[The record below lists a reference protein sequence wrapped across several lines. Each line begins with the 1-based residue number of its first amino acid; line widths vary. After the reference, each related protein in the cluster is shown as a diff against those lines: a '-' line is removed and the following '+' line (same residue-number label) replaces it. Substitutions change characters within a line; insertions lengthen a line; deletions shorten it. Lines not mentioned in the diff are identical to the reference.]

1 MSTAFAPGSPEWA
14 RLVTASKVAG
24 ILGISPWDS
33 QYKVWCVMAG
43 LIPPDPENEAMRR
56 GNMLEDAILNWWLA
70 DHPAAIEL
78 GRQVTCQIPD
88 EPWAAATPDMIVY
101 SAADVDSPIEIVDAK
116 TSSDDEDW
124 GRPGTDEAPKYYIAS
139 SMWQLAMHPVAER
152 VRLAVLFGRPFTLRE
167 YVIERDDDL
176 CGALIDR
183 CRAFHETVASGVMP
197 PLDDSVATYE
207 AVRAQHPDIDRDL
220 DVQITEAQASDWLA
234 SKAAVE
240 SADRWHRGATTAL
253 LDQMGKARRAMCDGS
268 VIARRQPHASGSVS
282 LVRVAPLPQPATDQG
297 DAA

>member
-1 MSTAFAPGSPEWA
+1 MSTAFKPGSPEWA

-24 ILGISPWDS
+24 ILSISPWDS

-56 GNMLEDAILNWWLA
+56 GNMLEDAVLNWWLA
-70 DHPAAIEL
+70 DNPDAIEL
-78 GRQVTCQIPD
+78 GRQVTYQIPD
-88 EPWAAATPDMIVY
+88 EPWAAATPDMIVT
-101 SAADVDSPIEIVDAK
+101 SGGDTEIVDAK
-116 TSSDDEDW
+116 TASDDEGW

-139 SMWQLAMHPVAER
+139 SMWQLAMHPEAAR
-152 VRLAVLFGRPFTLRE
+152 VRLAVLFGRPFTMRE
-167 YVIERDDDL
+167 YVIERDDEL
-176 CGALIDR
+176 CGALIDH
-183 CRAFHETVASGVMP
+183 CRAFHATVVSGVMP

-220 DVQITEAQASDWLA
+220 DVQITEAQAADWLA

-240 SADRWHRGATTAL
+240 TADRWHRGATTVL

>member
-1 MSTAFAPGSPEWA
+1 MSTAFKPGSPEWA

-24 ILGISPWDS
+24 ILSISPWDS

-43 LIPPDPENEAMRR
+43 LIPPDPENEARRR
-56 GNMLEDAILNWWLA
+56 GNMLEDAVLNWWLA
-70 DHPAAIEL
+70 DNPDAIEL

-88 EPWAAATPDMIVY
+88 EPWAAATPDMIVT
-101 SAADVDSPIEIVDAK
+101 SGGDTEIVDAK
-116 TSSDDEDW
+116 TASDDEGW

-139 SMWQLAMHPVAER
+139 SMWQLAMHPEAAR
-152 VRLAVLFGRPFTLRE
+152 VRLAVLFGRPFTMRE
-167 YVIERDDDL
+167 YVIERDDEL
-176 CGALIDR
+176 CGALIDH
-183 CRAFHETVASGVMP
+183 CRAFHATVVSGVMP

-220 DVQITEAQASDWLA
+220 DVQITEAQAADWLA
-234 SKAAVE
+234 SKAAIE
-240 SADRWHRGATTAL
+240 SADRWHRGATTVL

>member
-1 MSTAFAPGSPEWA
+1 MSTAFKPGSPEWA

-24 ILGISPWDS
+24 ILSISPWDS

-56 GNMLEDAILNWWLA
+56 GNMLEDAVLNWWLA
-70 DHPAAIEL
+70 DNPDAIEL

-88 EPWAAATPDMIVY
+88 EPWAAATPDMIVT
-101 SAADVDSPIEIVDAK
+101 SGGDTEIVDAK
-116 TSSDDEDW
+116 TASDDEGW

-139 SMWQLAMHPVAER
+139 SMWQLAMHPEAAR
-152 VRLAVLFGRPFTLRE
+152 VRLAVLFGRPFTMRE
-167 YVIERDDDL
+167 YVIERDDEL
-176 CGALIDR
+176 CGALIDH
-183 CRAFHETVASGVMP
+183 CRAFHATVVSGVMP

-220 DVQITEAQASDWLA
+220 DVQITQDQAADWLA

-240 SADRWHRGATTAL
+240 TADRWHRGATTVL

>member
-1 MSTAFAPGSPEWA
+1 MSTAFKPGSPEWA

-24 ILGISPWDS
+24 ILSISPWDS

-56 GNMLEDAILNWWLA
+56 GNMLEDAVLNWWLA
-70 DHPAAIEL
+70 DNPDAIEL

-88 EPWAAATPDMIVY
+88 EPWAAATPDMIVT
-101 SAADVDSPIEIVDAK
+101 SGGDTEIVDAK
-116 TSSDDEDW
+116 TASDDEGW

-139 SMWQLAMHPVAER
+139 SMWQLAMHPEAAR
-152 VRLAVLFGRPFTLRE
+152 VRLAVLFGRPFTARE
-167 YVIERDDDL
+167 YVIERDDEL
-176 CGALIDR
+176 CGALIDH
-183 CRAFHETVASGVMP
+183 CRAFHATVVSGVMP

-234 SKAAVE
+234 SKAAIE
-240 SADRWHRGATTAL
+240 SADRGHRGATTVL

>member
-1 MSTAFAPGSPEWA
+1 
-14 RLVTASKVAG
+14 
-24 ILGISPWDS
+24 
-33 QYKVWCVMAG
+33 
-43 LIPPDPENEAMRR
+43 
-56 GNMLEDAILNWWLA
+56 
-70 DHPAAIEL
+70 
-78 GRQVTCQIPD
+78 
-88 EPWAAATPDMIVY
+88 MIVT
-101 SAADVDSPIEIVDAK
+101 SGGDTEIVDAK
-116 TSSDDEDW
+116 TASDDEGW

-139 SMWQLAMHPVAER
+139 SMWQLAMHPEAAR
-152 VRLAVLFGRPFTLRE
+152 VRLAVLFGRPFTMRE
-167 YVIERDDDL
+167 YVIERDDEL
-176 CGALIDR
+176 CGALIDH
-183 CRAFHETVASGVMP
+183 CRAFHATVVSGVMP

-220 DVQITEAQASDWLA
+220 DVQITEAQAADWLA

-240 SADRWHRGATTAL
+240 TADRWHRGATTVL

>member
-1 MSTAFAPGSPEWA
+1 MSTAFKPGSPEWA

-24 ILGISPWDS
+24 ILSISPWDS

-56 GNMLEDAILNWWLA
+56 GNMLEDAVLNWWLA
-70 DHPAAIEL
+70 DNPDAIEL

-88 EPWAAATPDMIVY
+88 EPWAAATPDMIVT
-101 SAADVDSPIEIVDAK
+101 SGGDTEIVDAK
-116 TSSDDEDW
+116 TASDDEGW

-139 SMWQLAMHPVAER
+139 SMWQLAMHPEAAR
-152 VRLAVLFGRPFTLRE
+152 VRLAVLFGRPFTMRE
-167 YVIERDDDL
+167 YVIERDDEL
-176 CGALIDR
+176 CGALIDH
-183 CRAFHETVASGVMP
+183 CRAFHATVVSGVMP
-197 PLDDSVATYE
+197 PLDDSVATHE

-234 SKAAVE
+234 SKAAIE
-240 SADRWHRGATTAL
+240 SADRWHRGATTVL

>member
-1 MSTAFAPGSPEWA
+1 MSTAFKPGSPEWA
-14 RLVTASKVAG
+14 RLVTASKVGG
-24 ILGISPWDS
+24 ILSISPWDS

-56 GNMLEDAILNWWLA
+56 GNMLEDAVLNWWLA
-70 DHPAAIEL
+70 DNPDAIEL

-88 EPWAAATPDMIVY
+88 EPWAAATPDMIVT
-101 SAADVDSPIEIVDAK
+101 SGGDTEIVDAK
-116 TSSDDEDW
+116 TASDDEGW

-139 SMWQLAMHPVAER
+139 SMWQLAMHPEAAR
-152 VRLAVLFGRPFTLRE
+152 VRLAVLFGRPFTMRE
-167 YVIERDDDL
+167 YVIERDDEL
-176 CGALIDR
+176 CGALIDH
-183 CRAFHETVASGVMP
+183 CRAFHATVVSGVMP

-220 DVQITEAQASDWLA
+220 DVQITEAQAADWLA

-240 SADRWHRGATTAL
+240 TADRWHRGATTVL

>member
-1 MSTAFAPGSPEWA
+1 MSTAFKPGSPEWA

-24 ILGISPWDS
+24 ILSISPWDS

-56 GNMLEDAILNWWLA
+56 GNMLEDAVLNWWLA
-70 DHPAAIEL
+70 DNPDAIEL
-78 GRQVTCQIPD
+78 GRQVTYQIPD
-88 EPWAAATPDMIVY
+88 EPWAAATPDMIVT
-101 SAADVDSPIEIVDAK
+101 SGGDTEIVDAK
-116 TSSDDEDW
+116 TASDDEGW

-139 SMWQLAMHPVAER
+139 SMWQLAMHPEAAR
-152 VRLAVLFGRPFTLRE
+152 VRLAVLFGRPFTMRE
-167 YVIERDDDL
+167 YVIERDDEL
-176 CGALIDR
+176 CGALIDH
-183 CRAFHETVASGVMP
+183 CRAFHATVVSGVMP

-234 SKAAVE
+234 SKAAIE
-240 SADRWHRGATTAL
+240 SADRWHRGATTVL

>member
-1 MSTAFAPGSPEWA
+1 MSTAFKPGSPEWA

-24 ILGISPWDS
+24 ILSISPWDS

-56 GNMLEDAILNWWLA
+56 GNMLEDAVLNWWLA
-70 DHPAAIEL
+70 DNPDAIEL

-88 EPWAAATPDMIVY
+88 EPWAAATPDMIVT
-101 SAADVDSPIEIVDAK
+101 SGGDTEIVDAK
-116 TSSDDEDW
+116 TASDDEGW

-139 SMWQLAMHPVAER
+139 SMWQLAMHPEAAR
-152 VRLAVLFGRPFTLRE
+152 VRLAVLFGRPFTMRE
-167 YVIERDDDL
+167 YVIERDDEL
-176 CGALIDR
+176 CGALIDH
-183 CRAFHETVASGVMP
+183 CRAFHATVVSGVMP

-234 SKAAVE
+234 SKAAIE
-240 SADRWHRGATTAL
+240 SADRWHRGATTVL

-282 LVRVAPLPQPATDQG
+282 LVRVAPLSQPATDQG

>member
-1 MSTAFAPGSPEWA
+1 MSTAFKPGSPEWA

-24 ILGISPWDS
+24 ILSISPWDS

-56 GNMLEDAILNWWLA
+56 GNMLEDAVLNWWLA
-70 DHPAAIEL
+70 DNPDAIEL

-88 EPWAAATPDMIVY
+88 EPWAAATPDMIVT
-101 SAADVDSPIEIVDAK
+101 SGGDTEIVDAK
-116 TSSDDEDW
+116 TASDDEGW

-139 SMWQLAMHPVAER
+139 SMWQLAMHPEAAR
-152 VRLAVLFGRPFTLRE
+152 VRLAVLFGRPFTMRE
-167 YVIERDDDL
+167 YVIERDDEL
-176 CGALIDR
+176 CGALIDH
-183 CRAFHETVASGVMP
+183 CRAFHATVVSGVMP

-207 AVRAQHPDIDRDL
+207 AVRDQHPDIDRDL
-220 DVQITEAQASDWLA
+220 DVQITEAQAADWLA

-240 SADRWHRGATTAL
+240 TADRWHRGATTVL

>member
-1 MSTAFAPGSPEWA
+1 MSTAFKPGSPEWA

-24 ILGISPWDS
+24 ILSISPWDS

-70 DHPAAIEL
+70 DNPDAIEL

-139 SMWQLAMHPVAER
+139 SMWQLAMHPAADAGPSRSPVRAAVHPAR
-152 VRLAVLFGRPFTLRE
+152 VRDRAGRRPVRGTHRPVPGLP
-167 YVIERDDDL
+167 RD
-176 CGALIDR
+176 GRFRGHA
-183 CRAFHETVASGVMP
+183 
-197 PLDDSVATYE
+197 AT
-207 AVRAQHPDIDRDL
+207 
-220 DVQITEAQASDWLA
+220 
-234 SKAAVE
+234 
-240 SADRWHRGATTAL
+240 G
-253 LDQMGKARRAMCDGS
+253 
-268 VIARRQPHASGSVS
+268 
-282 LVRVAPLPQPATDQG
+282 
-297 DAA
+297 

>member
-1 MSTAFAPGSPEWA
+1 MSTAFKPGSPEWA

-24 ILGISPWDS
+24 ILSISPWDS

-56 GNMLEDAILNWWLA
+56 GNMLEDAVLNWWLA
-70 DHPAAIEL
+70 DNPDAIEL

-88 EPWAAATPDMIVY
+88 EPWAAATPDMIVT
-101 SAADVDSPIEIVDAK
+101 SGGDTEIVDAK
-116 TSSDDEDW
+116 TASDDEGW

-139 SMWQLAMHPVAER
+139 SMWQLAMHPEAAR
-152 VRLAVLFGRPFTLRE
+152 VRLAVLFGRPFTMRE
-167 YVIERDDDL
+167 YVIERDDEL
-176 CGALIDR
+176 CGALIDH
-183 CRAFHETVASGVMP
+183 CRAFHATVVSGVMP

-220 DVQITEAQASDWLA
+220 DVQITEAQAADWLA

-240 SADRWHRGATTAL
+240 TADRWHRGATTVL
-253 LDQMGKARRAMCDGS
+253 LDQMGKARRAMCDGL

>member
-1 MSTAFAPGSPEWA
+1 MSTAFKPGSPEWA

-24 ILGISPWDS
+24 ILSISPRDS

-56 GNMLEDAILNWWLA
+56 GNMLEDAVLNWWLA
-70 DHPAAIEL
+70 DNPDAIEL

-88 EPWAAATPDMIVY
+88 EPWAAATPDMIVT
-101 SAADVDSPIEIVDAK
+101 SGGDTEIVDAK
-116 TSSDDEDW
+116 TASDDEGW

-139 SMWQLAMHPVAER
+139 SMWQLAMHPEAAR
-152 VRLAVLFGRPFTLRE
+152 VRLAVLFGRPFTMRE
-167 YVIERDDDL
+167 YVIERDDEL
-176 CGALIDR
+176 CGALIDH
-183 CRAFHETVASGVMP
+183 CRAFHATVVSGVMP

-234 SKAAVE
+234 SKAAIE
-240 SADRWHRGATTAL
+240 SADRWHRGATTVL

>member
-88 EPWAAATPDMIVY
+88 EPWAATC
-101 SAADVDSPIEIVDAK
+101 DSRKAGV
-116 TSSDDEDW
+116 
-124 GRPGTDEAPKYYIAS
+124 
-139 SMWQLAMHPVAER
+139 
-152 VRLAVLFGRPFTLRE
+152 
-167 YVIERDDDL
+167 
-176 CGALIDR
+176 
-183 CRAFHETVASGVMP
+183 SGGNV
-197 PLDDSVATYE
+197 
-207 AVRAQHPDIDRDL
+207 
-220 DVQITEAQASDWLA
+220 
-234 SKAAVE
+234 
-240 SADRWHRGATTAL
+240 
-253 LDQMGKARRAMCDGS
+253 
-268 VIARRQPHASGSVS
+268 
-282 LVRVAPLPQPATDQG
+282 PQPAIETCLPSRVVAGALQPG
-297 DAA
+297 VQRFVTRKIQLVSTGKSGCPN

>member
-1 MSTAFAPGSPEWA
+1 MSTAFKPGSPEWA

-24 ILGISPWDS
+24 ILSISPWDS

-56 GNMLEDAILNWWLA
+56 GNMLEDAVLNWWLA
-70 DHPAAIEL
+70 DNPDAIEL

-88 EPWAAATPDMIVY
+88 EPWAAATPDMIVT
-101 SAADVDSPIEIVDAK
+101 SGGDTEIVDAK
-116 TSSDDEDW
+116 TASDDEGW

-139 SMWQLAMHPVAER
+139 SMWQLAMHPEAAR
-152 VRLAVLFGRPFTLRE
+152 VRLAVLFGRPFTMRE
-167 YVIERDDDL
+167 YVIERDDEL
-176 CGALIDR
+176 CGALIDH
-183 CRAFHETVASGVMP
+183 CRAFHATVVSGVMP

-207 AVRAQHPDIDRDL
+207 AVRDQHPDIDRDL
-220 DVQITEAQASDWLA
+220 DVQITEAQAADWLA

-240 SADRWHRGATTAL
+240 TADRWHRGATTVL
-253 LDQMGKARRAMCDGS
+253 LDQMGKARRALCDGS

>member
-1 MSTAFAPGSPEWA
+1 M
-14 RLVTASKVAG
+14 R
-24 ILGISPWDS
+24 DS
-33 QYKVWCVMAG
+33 EGGGVVAG

-56 GNMLEDAILNWWLA
+56 GNMLEDAVLNWWLA
-70 DHPAAIEL
+70 DNPDAIEL

-88 EPWAAATPDMIVY
+88 EPWAAATPDMIVT
-101 SAADVDSPIEIVDAK
+101 SGGDTEIVDAK
-116 TSSDDEDW
+116 TASDDEGW

-139 SMWQLAMHPVAER
+139 SMWQLAMHPEAAR
-152 VRLAVLFGRPFTLRE
+152 VRLAVLFGRPFTMRE
-167 YVIERDDDL
+167 YVIERDDEL
-176 CGALIDR
+176 CGALIDH
-183 CRAFHETVASGVMP
+183 CRAFHATVVSGVMP

-234 SKAAVE
+234 SKAAIE
-240 SADRWHRGATTAL
+240 SADRWHRGATTVL
-253 LDQMGKARRAMCDGS
+253 LDQMGKARRAMCDGL

>member
-1 MSTAFAPGSPEWA
+1 MSTAFKPGSPEWA

-24 ILGISPWDS
+24 ILSISPWDS

-56 GNMLEDAILNWWLA
+56 GNMLEDAVLNWWLA
-70 DHPAAIEL
+70 DNPDAIEL

-88 EPWAAATPDMIVY
+88 EPWAAATPDMIVT
-101 SAADVDSPIEIVDAK
+101 SGGDTEIVDAK
-116 TSSDDEDW
+116 TASDDEGW

-139 SMWQLAMHPVAER
+139 SMWQLAMHPEAAR
-152 VRLAVLFGRPFTLRE
+152 VRLAVLFGRPFALRE
-167 YVIERDDDL
+167 YVIERDDEL
-176 CGALIDR
+176 CGALIDH
-183 CRAFHETVASGVMP
+183 CRAFHATVVSGVMP

-234 SKAAVE
+234 SKAAIE
-240 SADRWHRGATTAL
+240 SADRWHRGATTVL
-253 LDQMGKARRAMCDGS
+253 LDQMGKARRAMCDGL

>member
-1 MSTAFAPGSPEWA
+1 MSTAFKPGSPEWA

-24 ILGISPWDS
+24 ILSISPWDS

-56 GNMLEDAILNWWLA
+56 GNMLEDAVLNWWLA
-70 DHPAAIEL
+70 DNPDAIEL

-88 EPWAAATPDMIVY
+88 EPWAAATPDMIVT
-101 SAADVDSPIEIVDAK
+101 SGGDTEIVDAK
-116 TSSDDEDW
+116 TASDDEGW

-139 SMWQLAMHPVAER
+139 SMWQLAMHPEAAR
-152 VRLAVLFGRPFTLRE
+152 VRLAVLFGRPFTMRE
-167 YVIERDDDL
+167 YVIERDDEL
-176 CGALIDR
+176 CGALIDH
-183 CRAFHETVASGVMP
+183 CRAFRATVVSGVMP

-234 SKAAVE
+234 SKAAIE
-240 SADRWHRGATTAL
+240 SADRWHRGATTVL
-253 LDQMGKARRAMCDGS
+253 LDQMGKARRAMCDGL

>member
-1 MSTAFAPGSPEWA
+1 MSTAFKPGSPEWA

-24 ILGISPWDS
+24 ILSISPWDS

-56 GNMLEDAILNWWLA
+56 GNMLEDAVLNWWLA
-70 DHPAAIEL
+70 DNPDAIEL

-88 EPWAAATPDMIVY
+88 EPWAAATPDMIVTSGGATAFVAAQTA
-101 SAADVDSPIEIVDAK
+101 SA
-116 TSSDDEDW
+116 DEGW

-139 SMWQLAMHPVAER
+139 SMWQLAMHPEAAR
-152 VRLAVLFGRPFTLRE
+152 VRLAVLFGRPFTMRE
-167 YVIERDDDL
+167 YVIERDDEL
-176 CGALIDR
+176 CGALLDH
-183 CRAFHETVASGVMP
+183 CRAFHATVVSGVMP

-234 SKAAVE
+234 SKAAIE
-240 SADRWHRGATTAL
+240 SADRWHRGATTVL
-253 LDQMGKARRAMCDGS
+253 LDQMGKARRAMCDGL

>member
-1 MSTAFAPGSPEWA
+1 MSTAFKPGSPEWA

-24 ILGISPWDS
+24 ILSISPWDS

-56 GNMLEDAILNWWLA
+56 GNMLEDAVLNWWLA
-70 DHPAAIEL
+70 DNPDAIEL

-88 EPWAAATPDMIVY
+88 EPWAAATPDMIVT
-101 SAADVDSPIEIVDAK
+101 SGGDTEIVDAK
-116 TSSDDEDW
+116 TASDDEGW

-139 SMWQLAMHPVAER
+139 SMWQLAMHPEAAR
-152 VRLAVLFGRPFTLRE
+152 VRLAVLFGRPFTMRE
-167 YVIERDDDL
+167 YVIERDDEL
-176 CGALIDR
+176 CGALIDH
-183 CRAFHETVASGVMP
+183 CRAFHATVVSGVMP

-234 SKAAVE
+234 SKAAIE
-240 SADRWHRGATTAL
+240 SADRWHRGATTVL
-253 LDQMGKARRAMCDGS
+253 LDQMGKARRAMCDGL

-282 LVRVAPLPQPATDQG
+282 LVRVAPPTPTRH
-297 DAA
+297 

>member
-1 MSTAFAPGSPEWA
+1 MSTAFRPGSPEWA

-24 ILGISPWDS
+24 ILSISPWDS

-56 GNMLEDAILNWWLA
+56 GNMLEDAVLNWWLA
-70 DHPAAIEL
+70 DNPDAIEL
-78 GRQVTCQIPD
+78 GRQVTCQISGPD
-88 EPWAAATPDMIVY
+88 EPWAAATPDMIVT
-101 SAADVDSPIEIVDAK
+101 SGGDTEIVDAK
-116 TSSDDEDW
+116 TASDDEGW

-139 SMWQLAMHPVAER
+139 SMWQLAMHPEAAR
-152 VRLAVLFGRPFTLRE
+152 VRLAVLFGRPFTMRE
-167 YVIERDDDL
+167 YVIERDDEL
-176 CGALIDR
+176 CGALIDH
-183 CRAFHETVASGVMP
+183 CRAFHATVVSGVMP

-234 SKAAVE
+234 SKAAIE
-240 SADRWHRGATTAL
+240 SADRWHRGATTVL

>member
-1 MSTAFAPGSPEWA
+1 MSTAFKPGSPEWA

-24 ILGISPWDS
+24 ILSISPWDS

-56 GNMLEDAILNWWLA
+56 GNMLEDAVLNWWLA
-70 DHPAAIEL
+70 DNPDAIEL

-88 EPWAAATPDMIVY
+88 EPWAAATPDMIVT
-101 SAADVDSPIEIVDAK
+101 SGGDTEIVDAK
-116 TSSDDEDW
+116 TASDDEGW

-139 SMWQLAMHPVAER
+139 SMWQLAMHPEAAR

-167 YVIERDDDL
+167 YVIERDDEL
-176 CGALIDR
+176 CGALIDH
-183 CRAFHETVASGVMP
+183 CRAFHATVVSGVMP

-220 DVQITEAQASDWLA
+220 DVQITEAQAADWLA

-240 SADRWHRGATTAL
+240 TADRWHRGATTVL
-253 LDQMGKARRAMCDGS
+253 LDQMGKARRAMCDGL

>member
-1 MSTAFAPGSPEWA
+1 MSTAFKPGSPEWA

-24 ILGISPWDS
+24 ILSISPWDS

-56 GNMLEDAILNWWLA
+56 GNMLEDAVLNWWLA
-70 DHPAAIEL
+70 DNPDAIEL

-88 EPWAAATPDMIVY
+88 EPGAAAAPDMIVTGGG
-101 SAADVDSPIEIVDAK
+101 DTEIVDAK
-116 TSSDDEDW
+116 TASDDEGW

-139 SMWQLAMHPVAER
+139 SMWQLAMHPEAAR
-152 VRLAVLFGRPFTLRE
+152 VRLAVLFGRPFTMRE
-167 YVIERDDDL
+167 YVIERDDEL
-176 CGALIDR
+176 CGALIDH
-183 CRAFHETVASGVMP
+183 CRAFHATVVSGVMP

-234 SKAAVE
+234 SKAAIE
-240 SADRWHRGATTAL
+240 SADRWHRGATTVL